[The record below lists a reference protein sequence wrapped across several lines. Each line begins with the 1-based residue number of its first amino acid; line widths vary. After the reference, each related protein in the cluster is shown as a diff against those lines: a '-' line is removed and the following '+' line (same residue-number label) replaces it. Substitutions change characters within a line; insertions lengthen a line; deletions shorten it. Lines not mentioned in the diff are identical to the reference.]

1 MGQSEPMRSPELLR
15 QPTLPQLDPA
25 WFSMVLG
32 LCGLGMAWNR
42 TTIPSIPVLIG
53 ALACAVFVA
62 LAGASL
68 LRIHRHRDAWQAD
81 LRHPIRHTFVATMP
95 ISVLVLTTLGVAL
108 GLRGPVIDALWWG
121 GSLGIWFVSI
131 WVLSRWWRP
140 GTEGGLQWASATP
153 ALFIPVVGS
162 VLVPLAGVPLGHLE
176 WSAAQCM
183 VGVALWP
190 IALALLVVRIAHQG
204 LWPDRLIPTN
214 FILIAPPALIGM
226 DALLFN
232 FPLLVG
238 WAFWGLALF
247 TLCWVLP
254 LVPRIARLPFGMA
267 HWGMSFPLA
276 AFSALSLS
284 VSSTGPL
291 YVAAL
296 GLLGLST
303 LLIAALLLATLY
315 GLLNGTL
322 LATDAAVA
330 RS

>member
-1 MGQSEPMRSPELLR
+1 MRSPELLR

-42 TTIPSIPVLIG
+42 ITIPSIPVLIG
-53 ALACAVFVA
+53 TLACAIFVA

-68 LRIHRHRDAWQAD
+68 LRIHRHRDAWHAD
-81 LRHPIRHTFVATMP
+81 LRHPVRHTFVATMP

-131 WVLSRWWRP
+131 WVLSRWWQP
-140 GTEGGLQWASATP
+140 GAEGGLQWASATP

-204 LWPDRLIPTN
+204 LWPDRLLPTN
-214 FILIAPPALIGM
+214 FILIAPPALIGL

-232 FPLLVG
+232 LPPLVG

-247 TLCWVLP
+247 TFCWVLP
-254 LVPRIARLPFGMA
+254 LLPRIARLPFGMA

-276 AFSALSLS
+276 AFSTLSLS

-291 YVAAL
+291 YVVAL

-322 LATDAAVA
+322 LTTDAAVA